1 MSRNVYS
8 TDDLFAEE
16 QTPLLTQNKSMPL
29 DEMESGDGY
38 GTNSMPCLVFFFDL
52 IFRLLS
58 EQPTGNRLNT
68 FFGVFVPCLLS
79 IFGVILFE
87 RIGYAVGK

>member
-38 GTNSMPCLVFFFDL
+38 GNNSMPCFFFFRFNFSSL
-52 IFRLLS
+52 IVIRS
-58 EQPTGNRLNT
+58 TNWKSIKY
-68 FFGVFVPCLLS
+68 FFWCFCS
-79 IFGVILFE
+79 LF
-87 RIGYAVGK
+87 IVYFWCNFI

>member
-1 MSRNVYS
+1 MVMVPI
-8 TDDLFAEE
+8 
-16 QTPLLTQNKSMPL
+16 Q
-29 DEMESGDGY
+29 
-38 GTNSMPCLVFFFDL
+38 CLVWFFFR
-52 IFRLLS
+52 FNFSSLLD
-58 EQPTGNRLNT
+58 QPTGNQLNT

>member
-1 MSRNVYS
+1 MMHYTFFIKKIQKTKKKKKMSRNVYS

-38 GTNSMPCLVFFFDL
+38 GNNSMPCCFVF
-52 IFRLLS
+52 
-58 EQPTGNRLNT
+58 
-68 FFGVFVPCLLS
+68 S
-79 IFGVILFE
+79 I
-87 RIGYAVGK
+87 